1 MEPLVISPEEKK
13 TEEKVK
19 QYLRSQ
25 GYLPPIS
32 EADILAFE
40 KSNPHE
46 PLPPEANDP
55 MAVLARGYRKPVK
68 LQPRVEDNEISAEF
82 GRLAA
87 RHGDKLTPD
96 ILKQLDEDEAR
107 DGGELS
113 LIHI

>member
-1 MEPLVISPEEKK
+1 MEPLELSPEEKK

-25 GYLPPIS
+25 GFLPPVS

-40 KSNPHE
+40 KNNPHE

-68 LQPRVEDNEISAEF
+68 LQPWVVDNETSADFE
-82 GRLAA
+82 RLVA

-107 DGGELS
+107 DGGES
-113 LIHI
+113 EE

>member
-1 MEPLVISPEEKK
+1 MEPLDLSPEEKQ

-19 QYLRSQ
+19 QYFRSQ
-25 GYLPPIS
+25 GFLPPIS

-46 PLPPEANDP
+46 PLPPDANDP

-68 LQPRVEDNEISAEF
+68 IQPRVVDNETSADF

-87 RHGDKLTPD
+87 RHGDTLTPD
-96 ILKQLDEDEAR
+96 ILKQMDEDEAR
-107 DGGELS
+107 DGAES
-113 LIHI
+113 E